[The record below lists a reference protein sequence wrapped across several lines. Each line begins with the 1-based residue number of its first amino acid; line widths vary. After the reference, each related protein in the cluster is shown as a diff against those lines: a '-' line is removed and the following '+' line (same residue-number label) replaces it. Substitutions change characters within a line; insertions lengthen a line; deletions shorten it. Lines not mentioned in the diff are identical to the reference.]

1 MCLCHL
7 QLHILPGELLWD
19 HENHRITLFQ
29 WLVCG
34 LKQEETERQGHSA
47 VKTAA
52 LPELHVTFDSTR
64 ATELSAPP
72 VTRLTST
79 DVVFMLQGGPQR
91 NRSLVEAAYPDRSQ
105 HLFTLAAL
113 AACQVAQ
120 VFNMAITNKMTDSV
134 EKTSSGRQVSGG
146 GDLAE

>member
-1 MCLCHL
+1 MAGLWAQARRDRASGSLCCEDSSTTGA
-7 QLHILPGELLWD
+7 P
-19 HENHRITLFQ
+19 R
-29 WLVCG
+29 
-34 LKQEETERQGHSA
+34 
-47 VKTAA
+47 
-52 LPELHVTFDSTR
+52 HVRFDTCDG
-64 ATELSAPP
+64 AIC
-72 VTRLTST
+72 TSSYAT
-79 DVVFMLQGGPQR
+79 DVDGCRVYAARGPQR

-120 VFNMAITNKMTDSV
+120 VFNMASTNKMTDSV

>member
-34 LKQEETERQGHSA
+34 LKQEDHSA

-105 HLFTLAAL
+105 HLLTLAAL

-120 VFNMAITNKMTDSV
+120 VFNMASTNKMTDSV